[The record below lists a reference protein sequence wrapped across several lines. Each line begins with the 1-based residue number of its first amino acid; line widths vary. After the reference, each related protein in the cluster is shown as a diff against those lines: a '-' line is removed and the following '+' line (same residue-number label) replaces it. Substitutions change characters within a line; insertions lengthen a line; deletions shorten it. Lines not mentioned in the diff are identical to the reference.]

1 MTKLVIVESPAKAKT
16 IGQFLGK
23 KYRVE
28 ASFGHVRDLP
38 ENAEQIPEEIKG
50 EPWARFGVN
59 IEKDFDPVYVV
70 PAGKRKQITMLK
82 AALKDADELLLATD
96 EDREGESISW
106 HLVQVMKPK
115 VPYRR
120 IVFHE
125 ITREA
130 IDEALRQ
137 PRDIDED
144 LVRAQEGRRILDR
157 LFGYTLSPV
166 LWKKVQSG
174 LSAGRVQSVAVRLIV
189 EREEE
194 RRAFRSS
201 QYWGLEAEFA
211 APTGKFKAEL
221 TTIAGKRL
229 ASGKDFDAGTG
240 RLANDKV
247 FYLDSDAKAN
257 DLVTRLTGA
266 LPWTVSNVEE
276 KPATQRPY
284 APFTT
289 STLQQEANRKLGY
302 GAKRTMQAAQKLYE
316 GIDIGEGDRVGLI
329 TYMRTDSVTLSD
341 KALRDAQSV
350 IADIYGRDY
359 ARGARPYKTKQ
370 RNAQEAHE
378 AIRPTELSRRP
389 ADIRQ
394 YLDKE
399 EFALYELIWKR
410 TIASQMP
417 DAELLRTTIEITAE
431 SVQGAQATFAASGK
445 KILFPGFLR
454 AYVEGSDDPTAE
466 LGDQE
471 MILPNLQ
478 VGQKIGKNS
487 GAKSSADLCWLEKLS
502 SKRHETLPPARYT
515 EASLVK
521 KLEEESI
528 GRPSTYA
535 SIISTIQDRGYVSV
549 NKSKQLVPTFVAM
562 AVTDLLRNHF
572 GHYIDIKFTARLE
585 DELDE
590 IAQGKMTWLDH
601 IKAFYRGTKSDPG
614 LQSVVK
620 AKGDEIPFPNLSLGN
635 DPDSGEPIEVRV
647 GRNGAYLM
655 RGTNG
660 NSVTAPIPES
670 LAPAD
675 LTLAEAARLL
685 QAKAEGPRKVGT
697 DPKSGDTIYA
707 MTGRF
712 GAYVQVGETPEDKK
726 APKPR
731 RASLEPGQQVETVT
745 LEEALK
751 LLSLPRELGL
761 HPETGNPIIAN
772 KGRFGPYVQ
781 HDKDYRSLK
790 KDDNVYTVTFERAM
804 ELLSAPKELRGARG
818 TSSRNVLKDFGR
830 NTEGASI
837 QALEGRY
844 GSYVTDGKNNATI
857 PKGEAVEEMTLA
869 RAQEL
874 IDERIS
880 NGGGK
885 SKGRKKPAAMTT
897 KTVPAKRK
905 APAKKKKE

>member
-1 MTKLVIVESPAKAKT
+1 MMTKLVIVESPAKAKT
-16 IGQFLGK
+16 ISQFLGK

-70 PAGKRKQITMLK
+70 PASKRKQIALLK
-82 AALKDADELLLATD
+82 SAMKDADELLLATD

-130 IDEALRQ
+130 IDEALRN

-194 RRAFRSS
+194 RRAFKSS

-221 TTIAGKRL
+221 TTLGGKRL
-229 ASGKDFDAGTG
+229 ASGKDFDAKTG
-240 RLANDKV
+240 LLANDKV
-247 FYLDSDAKAN
+247 FYLDSEGKAN
-257 DLVTRLTGA
+257 DLVARLTGA
-266 LPWTVSNVEE
+266 LPWTVSNSEE

-289 STLQQEANRKLGY
+289 STLQQEANRKLGF

-316 GIDIGEGDRVGLI
+316 GVDIGEGDRVGLI

-341 KALRDAQSV
+341 KALKDAQSV

-389 ADIRQ
+389 ADVKQ
-394 YLDKE
+394 YLDRE

-417 DAELLRTTIEITAE
+417 DAELLRTSLEITADNGKGG
-431 SVQGAQATFAASGK
+431 QGIFSASGK

-471 MILPNLQ
+471 MILPDLK
-478 VGQKIGKNS
+478 VGEKIHSAK
-487 GAKSSADLCWLEKLS
+487 GAGAAKGTVLETLAAK
-502 SKRHETLPPARYT
+502 KHETLPPARYT

-572 GHYIDIKFTARLE
+572 GEYVDIRFTAKLE

-614 LQSVVK
+614 LERIVNKK
-620 AKGDEIPFPNLSLGN
+620 ADEIPFPNITLGN

-655 RGTNG
+655 RGSNG
-660 NSVTAPIPES
+660 ASVTAPIPES

-675 LTLAEAARLL
+675 LTVAEAARLL
-685 QAKAEGPRKVGT
+685 QAKAEGPRKVGV
-697 DPKSGDTIYA
+697 DPKSGEAIYA

-731 RASLEPGQQVETVT
+731 RASLEAGQQIETVT

-751 LLSLPRELGL
+751 LLSLPRELGI
-761 HPETGNPIIAN
+761 HPETKNPIIAN

-790 KDDNVYTVTFERAM
+790 KEDNVYTVTFERAM
-804 ELLSAPKELRGARG
+804 ELLSAPKEMRGARG
-818 TSSRNVLKDFGR
+818 ASSRNVLKDFGKSPD
-830 NTEGASI
+830 GASI

-857 PKGEAVEEMTLA
+857 PKGESVEEMTLA

-874 IDERIS
+874 INERVAS
-880 NGGGK
+880 GGGK
-885 SKGRKKPAAMTT
+885 SKGRKKPSAMTA
-897 KTVPAKRK
+897 KTVPAKKK
-905 APAKKKKE
+905 APAKKK